1 MENCPKLD
9 SSYLLQTFK
18 RAKARNGQTM
28 TKAVVGPDSSP
39 RIVGGYFCGKESR
52 SFCNCVS
59 NVERRVF
66 TLSISQ
72 FSSWIAVRKALLTSG
87 DPLNYQKKNKYQIRF
102 NRIQL

>member
-39 RIVGGYFCGKESR
+39 RIVGGEFFGFG
-52 SFCNCVS
+52 SFRNCVS

-72 FSSWIAVRKALLTSG
+72 FSSWIAVRKALVTSG
-87 DPLNYQKKNKYQIRF
+87 DSLN
-102 NRIQL
+102 L